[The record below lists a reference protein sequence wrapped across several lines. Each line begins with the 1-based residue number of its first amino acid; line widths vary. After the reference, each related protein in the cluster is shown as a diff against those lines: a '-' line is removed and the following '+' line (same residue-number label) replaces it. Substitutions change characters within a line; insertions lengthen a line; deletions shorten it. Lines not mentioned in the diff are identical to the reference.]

1 MVKGVQE
8 SFSLARDEID
18 ATLHVAFRMD
28 DEASRIRVNRW
39 EFHEVGAQL
48 VANAVEAMGAAGRN
62 GFTVARSGIAK
73 RRRGDSKAVRFQEK
87 SALRLGPTKI
97 R

>member
-28 DEASRIRVNRW
+28 DGASRIRVNRR
-39 EFHEVGAQL
+39 ELHEVGAQL
-48 VANAVEAMGAAGRN
+48 VANAVEAMGAP
-62 GFTVARSGIAK
+62 
-73 RRRGDSKAVRFQEK
+73 
-87 SALRLGPTKI
+87 ALLACGHSR
-97 R
+97 